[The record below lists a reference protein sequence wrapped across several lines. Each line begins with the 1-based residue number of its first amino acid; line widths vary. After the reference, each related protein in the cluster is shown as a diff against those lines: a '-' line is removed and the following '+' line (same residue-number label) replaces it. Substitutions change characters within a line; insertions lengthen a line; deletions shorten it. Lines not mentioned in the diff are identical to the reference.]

1 MRDTSYNR
9 IMGCI
14 VFILCV
20 LGIAFYLWALGI
32 SLWWLGGG
40 LLVLAGLF
48 IVVHLFDDEPNEP
61 SAKYRIT
68 YDENGEPIDIEEI
81 DDLDDDESSSNI

>member
-1 MRDTSYNR
+1 
-9 IMGCI
+9 MGYI

-32 SLWWLGGG
+32 SLWWLVGG
-40 LLVLAGLF
+40 LIVLAGLF

-68 YDENGEPIDIEEI
+68 YDENDEPIDIEEI